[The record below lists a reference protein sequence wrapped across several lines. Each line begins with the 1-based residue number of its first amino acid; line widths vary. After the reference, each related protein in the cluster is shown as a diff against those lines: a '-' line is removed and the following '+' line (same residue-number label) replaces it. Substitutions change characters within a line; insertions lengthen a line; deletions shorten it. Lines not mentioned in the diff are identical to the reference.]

1 MRLVRTYKVL
11 NEPANA
17 QKAYDQARKALS
29 GDVAA
34 RLKLDA
40 LAKEFGLSG
49 K

>member
-29 GDVAA
+29 GDAA
-34 RLKLDA
+34 AQRNLAA
-40 LAKEFGLSG
+40 LAQDLGLNAH
-49 K
+49 